1 MSPQL
6 RIPAPIWGLLGIDRH
21 CGCSRSGHT
30 RMHKSP
36 STNVRV
42 VQLWLD
48 RNELGAAHRGMMES
62 YQAISACQ
70 RELTSS
76 DQRYANII
84 AAGASDR
91 SNSVQEEMKRVAL
104 QLADIAGKIEAAG
117 GPDPAF
123 TSCTDFKIKEVRDPF
138 ERWCADAGNPAPAAA
153 ATTTVEDKRG
163 AETSPGVNVASTGG
177 TDALIKAQE
186 AARAAVAASLAGTSW
201 SARELAGGLGC
212 YLGMGFSI

>member
-1 MSPQL
+1 M
-6 RIPAPIWGLLGIDRH
+6 
-21 CGCSRSGHT
+21 
-30 RMHKSP
+30 
-36 STNVRV
+36 
-42 VQLWLD
+42 QLWLD
-48 RNELGAAHRGMMES
+48 RNALAAAHRGMMES
-62 YQAISACQ
+62 YEAISACQ

-91 SNSVQEEMKRVAL
+91 SNSVQEEMKKVAL

-123 TSCTDFKIKEVRDPF
+123 ISCADFKIKEVRDPL
-138 ERWCADAGNPAPAAA
+138 ERWCADADKPAPAAA

-177 TDALIKAQE
+177 SDALIKAQE

-201 SARELAGGLGC
+201 SARELSGG
-212 YLGMGFSI
+212 